1 MRNFKELEVWQLG
14 MKIVKDIYALVPD
27 LPPDERFGLKTQ
39 LTRAAVSIPS
49 NIAEGCSKS
58 SEKEFR
64 LYLERAVGSAF
75 ELETQVLIVEELD
88 ILGSGS
94 LQDLKDM
101 IVKEQKKLGSF
112 ISSVKGRIPS
122 T

>member
-1 MRNFKELEVWQLG
+1 MRNFKELEVWRLG
-14 MKIVKDIYALVPD
+14 MIIVKDIYELVSH
-27 LPPDERFGLKTQ
+27 LPADERFGLKSQ

-49 NIAEGCSKS
+49 NIADGCAKA

-64 LYLERAVGSAF
+64 LYLERALGSAF
-75 ELETQVLIVEELD
+75 ELETQVLIVEQLD
-88 ILGSGS
+88 IIESIAI
-94 LQDLKDM
+94 QDLMEM

-112 ISSVKGRIPS
+112 ISTVKGRIPS